1 MDYLNRY
8 NHLFHQNEKHFQ
20 GCRNDRFG
28 NPGSA
33 FHFDGIN
40 DYIDLNNPTILN
52 IHEAITISAWARV
65 SDTNSENTIIS
76 KWKYYNINQGS
87 WTLYSHSFV
96 VAGSNGITGMPA
108 GHDSLQQS
116 SEYKHYVGTYTQQ
129 DNFIRYYENGVLID
143 SVSGLPGSIFVSN
156 SKVLI
161 GAAIYFNLYYFTGDI
176 DDIRIYNRALS
187 VKEIK
192 ALYHENGWG
201 N

>member
-1 MDYLNRY
+1 
-8 NHLFHQNEKHFQ
+8 
-20 GCRNDRFG
+20 
-28 NPGSA
+28 
-33 FHFDGIN
+33 
-40 DYIDLNNPTILN
+40 
-52 IHEAITISAWARV
+52 
-65 SDTNSENTIIS
+65 
-76 KWKYYNINQGS
+76 
-87 WTLYSHSFV
+87 
-96 VAGSNGITGMPA
+96 MPA